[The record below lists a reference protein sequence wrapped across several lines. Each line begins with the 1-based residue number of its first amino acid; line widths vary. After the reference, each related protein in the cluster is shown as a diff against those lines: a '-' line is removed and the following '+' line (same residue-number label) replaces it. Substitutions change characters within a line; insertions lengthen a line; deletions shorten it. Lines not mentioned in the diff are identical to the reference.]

1 MKIRKHSEVIR
12 ELLPMRG
19 KTILDIGCGDGALTR
34 LFAREGAQAT
44 GIDINETQLARARA
58 AEPVP
63 GATYEVGRGEALAV
77 PDASVDA
84 VVYMNSLHHVPQEKI
99 AAALDEAARVLKP
112 GGILLAIEPLPEGA
126 HFEFGR
132 PIHDETEVRGAA
144 YAALKTAAESR
155 FLWGHEEIYDAPVKY
170 PDFAAYEARS
180 RAVDPERASLFER
193 HRVQLKEMFERLG
206 RRDAEGVWFS
216 QPTRANALTRA

>member
-126 HFEFGR
+126 HFEF
-132 PIHDETEVRGAA
+132 
-144 YAALKTAAESR
+144 
-155 FLWGHEEIYDAPVKY
+155 
-170 PDFAAYEARS
+170 
-180 RAVDPERASLFER
+180 
-193 HRVQLKEMFERLG
+193 
-206 RRDAEGVWFS
+206 
-216 QPTRANALTRA
+216 